1 MGQSKTSKSS
11 AKAMLLWATGSQNG
25 GLDDDFSTDY
35 MSRETIVE
43 FYVQC
48 FHNKVDDQN
57 ACQINNSTRC

>member
-1 MGQSKTSKSS
+1 
-11 AKAMLLWATGSQNG
+11 MLLWATGSQNG